1 MLNLLPILLL
11 LGFCI
16 AVLMLVRRRVLS
28 QRRDDLAALAAG
40 SSAADAVIA
49 RKVLR
54 TLRSRNLAALAAAA
68 IGAAGAIFF
77 TEAFPR
83 LYGLLMVAAPAT
95 MAVLAAAV
103 YAFWRIP
110 HEFPTADPSP
120 SGRISAD
127 LTPRSTGMF
136 GPAWGIVLPGVLLVG
151 MLGGLLVAGMFSGPD
166 EKGLYRNLP
175 HVSMNGAQLDENLAV
190 TQIHM
195 TEGSAGPF
203 PGWYYGVP
211 VMALL
216 VLAGILT
223 LWALNINARRPRLRS
238 AGLQGFDRAVRTH
251 NGYVLST
258 GLSALLCFQA
268 LPLVMLAAS
277 SIVSAGYNSM
287 YEIGKVYGDGD
298 GVLPDTV
305 LDPAHAALAISLAG
319 VGLLLG
325 IIGVILLANLVVW
338 IGATIKPIGRKIP
351 ESATA

>member
-1 MLNLLPILLL
+1 MQNLLSMLLL
-11 LGFCI
+11 FGFCI

-28 QRRDDLAALAAG
+28 QRRDNLAALAVGA
-40 SSAADAVIA
+40 SAADAVIGM
-49 RKVLR
+49 KVLR
-54 TLRSRNLAALAAAA
+54 TLRSRNLAVLAAAA

-77 TEAFPR
+77 TQGFPR
-83 LYGLLMVAAPAT
+83 LYGLPLVAAPAI

-110 HEFPTADPSP
+110 HEFPAADPSP

-136 GPAWGIVLPGVLLVG
+136 GPAWGIALPGVLLIG
-151 MLGGLLVAGMFSGPD
+151 TIGGLIVAGMFSSPD
-166 EKGLYRNLP
+166 EKGLYRDLP
-175 HVSMNGAQLDENLAV
+175 YVSTNGAQLDENSVV

-195 TEGSAGPF
+195 SEGASGPF

-223 LWALNINARRPRLRS
+223 LWALNVNARRPRLRS
-238 AGLQGFDRAVRTH
+238 SGLQGFDNAVRTH

-258 GLSALLCFQA
+258 GLSALLCFQT
-268 LPLVMLAAS
+268 LPLVLLAAS
-277 SIVSAGYNSM
+277 SIVNSGYRTT
-287 YEIGKVYGDGD
+287 YAIGQVYDD
-298 GVLPDTV
+298 TAVPDSV
-305 LDPAHAALAISLAG
+305 LDPAHAALAMSLAG

-325 IIGVILLANLVVW
+325 VTGIVLLANLVGW
-338 IGATIKPIGRKIP
+338 IGATMKPVGHKLL
-351 ESATA
+351 ENKTA

>member
-1 MLNLLPILLL
+1 MLNLLSMLLL

-28 QRRDDLAALAAG
+28 QRRDDLAALAAA
-40 SSAADAVIA
+40 SSDAEAVVVG
-49 RKVLR
+49 KVLR
-54 TLRSRNLAALAAAA
+54 TLRSRNLAALGAAAF
-68 IGAAGAIFF
+68 GAAVAIFF

-83 LYGLLMVAAPAT
+83 TYGLLMVAAPAI

-110 HEFPTADPSP
+110 HEFPTADPAP

-136 GPAWGIVLPGVLLVG
+136 GPAWGIVLPGVLLIG
-151 MLGGLLVAGMFSGPD
+151 TLGGLLVAGMFSGPD
-166 EKGLYRNLP
+166 EKGLYRDLP
-175 HVSMNGAQLDENLAV
+175 YVSMNGAQLDENSVV

-195 TEGSAGPF
+195 SDGSTGPF
-203 PGWYYGVP
+203 PGWYYGLP
-211 VMALL
+211 VMGLL
-216 VLAGILT
+216 VIAGILT
-223 LWALNINARRPRLRS
+223 LWALNVNARRPRLRS
-238 AGLQGFDRAVRTH
+238 TGLQGFDHAVRTH

-268 LPLVMLAAS
+268 VPLVVLSAS
-277 SIVSAGYNSM
+277 SIVNAGYNTM
-287 YEIGKVYGDGD
+287 YAIGQVYDD
-298 GVLPDTV
+298 DAIPDSV
-305 LDPAHAALAISLAG
+305 LDPAHAALAMSLAG

-325 IIGVILLANLVVW
+325 VTGVLLLANLVGW
-338 IGATIKPIGRKIP
+338 IGATIMPIRRKSI

>member
-1 MLNLLPILLL
+1 MLNLLPMLLL

-28 QRRDDLAALAAG
+28 QRRDNLAALAAG

-83 LYGLLMVAAPAT
+83 LNGLLMVAAPAI

-151 MLGGLLVAGMFSGPD
+151 TLVGTACCGDVFGSRRKGPLPKPPACLHERRAAGRKPRCDPNPHDRRLNRSVPGLVLRGARHGAFGS
-166 EKGLYRNLP
+166 RRHP
-175 HVSMNGAQLDENLAV
+175 HAVGAQHQCA
-190 TQIHM
+190 
-195 TEGSAGPF
+195 P
-203 PGWYYGVP
+203 
-211 VMALL
+211 
-216 VLAGILT
+216 
-223 LWALNINARRPRLRS
+223 
-238 AGLQGFDRAVRTH
+238 
-251 NGYVLST
+251 
-258 GLSALLCFQA
+258 
-268 LPLVMLAAS
+268 
-277 SIVSAGYNSM
+277 
-287 YEIGKVYGDGD
+287 
-298 GVLPDTV
+298 
-305 LDPAHAALAISLAG
+305 
-319 VGLLLG
+319 
-325 IIGVILLANLVVW
+325 
-338 IGATIKPIGRKIP
+338 
-351 ESATA
+351 SATAKRRIAGIRPCGSYPQRICPQHRAERIVVFPGAASGDAGGVLNRQRRLQQHV